1 MEEEDKNNKEKKNKN
16 FYNGYSTM
24 TLVDATT
31 TTTSNTMI
39 IRINQVPNIQIELLY
54 LVLQTTQIT
63 SEVHNDMG

>member
-1 MEEEDKNNKEKKNKN
+1 MEEEDKNNTEKTNKN